1 MPLVSLSRSIS
12 QNCLLNDDTVTAWL
26 KHIII
31 NTSRWKWNTSTFLRK
46 HSLPRMKPKS
56 IQIFVSFYL
65 SWEVWHHAAE
75 TEIKK
80 GVHVTSSKAIFLRKM
95 RLDVEGQ
102 WRSIRTAFLRGV
114 CMEGEGCDVQFHINT
129 YMDNGFRSLLK
140 APRLSRAKKAFRCSL
155 LYYKILMQ

>member
-1 MPLVSLSRSIS
+1 MPLVSLSSSIS
-12 QNCLLNDDTVTAWL
+12 QNCLLNDDTVTGWL

-75 TEIKK
+75 LNGDKK
-80 GVHVTSSKAIFLRKM
+80 GCA
-95 RLDVEGQ
+95 
-102 WRSIRTAFLRGV
+102 
-114 CMEGEGCDVQFHINT
+114 CDVIESNISKKNAIGYGRPVEIHTNCIPTWCLHGRWRMWCPISYQYFIWTLDLDLFWRHPD
-129 YMDNGFRSLLK
+129 YPEQKGFSM
-140 APRLSRAKKAFRCSL
+140 LSF
-155 LYYKILMQ
+155 IL